1 MTFLTAVRYGV
12 DAAVA
17 YHAATPRSIWGK
29 STASMRPCSC
39 IWARRTSLFPSLHK
53 LRSRRRSPAKPM
65 RPSAAIR
72 VSITPSLGIM
82 GRTTTRR
89 RRRSPTAGP
98 ANFYINS
105 CSDLCSSPPADDPL
119 FYELAHRIR
128 CAFLIRVN
136 LSSVLEFFLISG
148 WGAWRDVAKRRRAG
162 NQVETF
168 GTQPETGTRFFLFG
182 FAVTH

>member
-1 MTFLTAVRYGV
+1 
-12 DAAVA
+12 
-17 YHAATPRSIWGK
+17 
-29 STASMRPCSC
+29 
-39 IWARRTSLFPSLHK
+39 
-53 LRSRRRSPAKPM
+53 M
-65 RPSAAIR
+65 RPSTAIR

-148 WGAWRDVAKRRRAG
+148 WGAWRDVAKGRRGEEREIRLRRLEHNPKREPDFFIWIRCNPLKSPESAKGIQENPRTFSWICLVFLGFICMDFALRLCRRLRDRFRRRGACSVQSIG
-162 NQVETF
+162 ALV
-168 GTQPETGTRFFLFG
+168 
-182 FAVTH
+182 

>member
-1 MTFLTAVRYGV
+1 
-12 DAAVA
+12 
-17 YHAATPRSIWGK
+17 I
-29 STASMRPCSC
+29 
-39 IWARRTSLFPSLHK
+39 
-53 LRSRRRSPAKPM
+53 

-148 WGAWRDVAKRRRAG
+148 WGACGWGACGWGACGWGAWRDVAKRRRAG

-168 GTQPETGTRFFLFG
+168 GTQPETGTRFFY
-182 FAVTH
+182 